1 MLHSGKFQSSFCI
14 LSLLFITAFC
24 SSCGNEKPTGKL
36 DADSFVAANERI
48 PVMDIKY
55 GTEEG
60 QSMDIYYPLNGDRV
74 AQKVMIMVHG
84 GGFVAGDKSDFTE
97 VIKVLRV
104 SFRDV
109 MFVNVNYRLATPQ
122 SPALPKQLDDLGA
135 VLQYLKTDPD
145 FKPKK
150 LIFNGGSAGAYLSL
164 MYALNRDK
172 DHDVTAVIASSCI
185 FDFNDPEFKRRVVA
199 PMMFES
205 LFGSDSLK
213 WTSELLAKHS
223 IINHLSPTMPETL
236 LIIGE
241 DDELFPSDQV
251 RRMDLL
257 LDSMNVSHEAL
268 IYKGEHHGFS
278 ERRNLDHLV
287 IMLNGFIANHF
298 LAADQG
304 R

>member
-1 MLHSGKFQSSFCI
+1 MLHSGKIQSTFCI
-14 LSLLFITAFC
+14 LSLLFITVFYI
-24 SSCGNEKPTGKL
+24 SCGNEKPSRKL
-36 DADSFVAANERI
+36 YADSLVAANDRL
-48 PVMDIKY
+48 PQLDVAY
-55 GTEEG
+55 GKEEG
-60 QSMDIYYPLNGDRV
+60 QTMDIYYPINGDQAV
-74 AQKVMIMVHG
+74 EKVMIMVHG

-97 VIKVLRV
+97 VVKALRV
-104 SFRDV
+104 NFRDV
-109 MFVNVNYRLATPQ
+109 MFVNINYRLGTPQ

-135 VLQYLKTDPD
+135 VLQYLKMDPD

-164 MYALNRDK
+164 MYALSRDK

-213 WTSELLAKHS
+213 WTSQLLAKHS
-223 IINHLSPTMPETL
+223 IINNLSPSMPETL

-268 IYKGEHHGFS
+268 IYKGEHHEFS
-278 ERRNLDHLV
+278 ERKNLDHLV
-287 IMLNGFIANHF
+287 ITLKGFIANHF
-298 LAADQG
+298 LAADQQ